1 MGETSQDTERISA
14 KRGALTSWRRHRE
27 GQVRTRKEFDRTR
40 GTHILDAIGRDK
52 LGHGENPTE
61 RGAPTNWRRHRKG
74 HVKTWKESDRARGT
88 HILETALGGIS
99 QDTERIQS
107 SEAYILETASGGT
120 SQDTERI
127 RLREVHLP
135 TGDGIERDKSGY
147 GKARIERSTHLLETG
162 SGETVRA
169 RKEYHRAK
177 GTYQL
182 ETASGGTGQ
191 DMERIR
197 LSERRSHSGD
207 GIGRDKSRHGNNP
220 TEEGHSHSGGGG
232 IRRDFRTRKKFNRV
246 RGTHS
251 LETESGGTSYDT
263 ERIRPREGH
272 SLSGDGIVRDKKSRE
287 KNPTERGVLTSWR
300 RHGKGQ
306 VRTRKESD

>member
-1 MGETSQDTERISA
+1 MTKLKYTKKSTDRALTSWGRYREGQVRTLKNISTERGTLTLWRRHRGGQVRTWKESHCARGTHYLETALGGTSRDTERILA

-74 HVKTWKESDRARGT
+74 HVKTWKESDRARGA

-120 SQDTERI
+120 SQGTERI
-127 RLREVHLP
+127 RPREVHLP

-147 GKARIERSTHLLETG
+147 GKARIERSTHLLETA

-169 RKEYHRAK
+169 RKESHRAK

-182 ETASGGTGQ
+182 ETASGGIGQ

-197 LSERRSHSGD
+197 LSEA
-207 GIGRDKSRHGNNP
+207 
-220 TEEGHSHSGGGG
+220 
-232 IRRDFRTRKKFNRV
+232 
-246 RGTHS
+246 
-251 LETESGGTSYDT
+251 
-263 ERIRPREGH
+263 
-272 SLSGDGIVRDKKSRE
+272 
-287 KNPTERGVLTSWR
+287 LTLWR
-300 RHGKGQ
+300 RHREGQ
-306 VRTRKESD
+306 VKTWE